1 MNDLLDTNIITE
13 VSRRQPNE
21 GVVRWLEHAPEAQLY
36 LSVLTLGEIRKGIAK
51 LGASKRQTE
60 LSEWLEE
67 VLTPRFAGRILDV
80 DVGTAILWGHLSGE
94 AEQRGQPLP
103 VIDTLLAA
111 TALRHELILVT
122 RNERDFT
129 RYPIELLNPWQ

>member
-1 MNDLLDTNIITE
+1 MNYLLDTNIITE

-21 GVVRWLEHAPEAQLY
+21 GVVRWLEPTPEAQLY

>member
-80 DVGTAILWGHLSGE
+80 DVETAILWGHLSGE

-129 RYPIELLNPWQ
+129 RYPIGLLNPWQ